1 MYGEPVYQRVRAP
14 PEVRRGSFWFRVLS
28 KNGITVRQGPSRR
41 ANTIQSEK
49 GETFR
54 FECGE
59 ILRVS
64 EILTFGGALSVQRED
79 FQHES
84 VEIFAKLYRNPKVN
98 NSLIHDVPLSTVVQQ
113 GEWVP
118 VYVGNRYYIEEC
130 TEKPCIERSV
140 DGWMYEVVCY
150 AGAKIRR
157 GPSLSAE
164 LTEYTLKLNEIV
176 SVSERVIEQNRGGAI
191 WLKLKDGRGW
201 TSNIEEEHNGRLI
214 MRLHS
219 VMGERG
225 DSCPK
230 VMPQTIKKSTGFMSL
245 LF

>member
-1 MYGEPVYQRVRAP
+1 MYGEPAYQRVRAP
-14 PEVRRGSFWFRVLS
+14 PEVRRGSFWFRVVS

-49 GETFR
+49 GEVFR
-54 FECGE
+54 FDCGE

-64 EILTFGGALSVQRED
+64 EILSFGCSVQTED
-79 FQHES
+79 FQDES
-84 VEIFAKLYRNPKVN
+84 VEIFAKLYRNPKVSKVCN
-98 NSLIHDVPLSTVVQQ
+98 HNVSISAVVQQ

-118 VYVGNRYYIEEC
+118 VYVGNRHYIEEC
-130 TEKPCIERSV
+130 IGKPTIERNV

-164 LTEYTLKLNEIV
+164 PTEYRLKLNDIV
-176 SVSERVIEQNRGGAI
+176 SISERVIEPNGGGII

-201 TSNIEEEHNGRLI
+201 TSNKEEDHNERLV

-219 VMGERG
+219 ALG
-225 DSCPK
+225 DRCDPLLPQEK
-230 VMPQTIKKSTGFMSL
+230 QTIKKSVGFMSL